1 MKKLLRG
8 ALLGLPLFLFC
19 AKVENEKPVKPF
31 VMPLLREELEKTK
44 VKEVKS
50 VKVENMDAFIR
61 AVGEE
66 KIKTKAYWRLEWDSG
81 MYERGT
87 FVFD

>member
-1 MKKLLRG
+1 
-8 ALLGLPLFLFC
+8 
-19 AKVENEKPVKPF
+19 
-31 VMPLLREELEKTK
+31 
-44 VKEVKS
+44 
-50 VKVENMDAFIR
+50 MDAFIR

-81 MYERGT
+81 MYERRT